1 MKKIYYLAISFVI
14 LACTQVQIELPI
26 EESNPVNAYDRL
38 ACEDSLL
45 IAELGYEIN
54 KFVDYGEYYIVN
66 DLYCFEKKDIMLL
79 LDDNPLTKLSQTFV
93 VKKPSQRIRID
104 FPTSSE
110 YDYERELL
118 REAIAEWNALED
130 CNICFSLIDENEGI
144 DTNDW
149 FETSFLICN
158 NYEEMLILT
167 SYGIEL
173 PAQIVNFNNTL
184 PIWTNASA
192 EQQKYAFM
200 HILGLILG
208 LTDSYDN
215 GGNHIHGTMEKDP
228 SSIMRKYTDLED
240 HPNDC
245 WDGFSFYDRIDIPQ
259 AFPLIADDVSISLS
273 NPSFDNVEY
282 ICEGEQIISADAVFN
297 IPTKFLPNTVLLYSI
312 SLYNDTKKQQC
323 AYFNDCDS
331 IQYLFEKGNTYTLT
345 VTVKR
350 RDNGYEVAK
359 KDFVINVIDNP
370 MITVTYPESVSVN
383 SFFNMEFESPYGR
396 PNINIIA
403 DELIF
408 DQSDENVEAIQE
420 SDNLWKIRLLDYGT
434 FHIHYCLGTTS
445 NVIGTLI
452 CSIFYRPDYVMNDT
466 SWLEQLEYVA
476 YTPVAGEAVVIP
488 ESSSVER
495 VKILSVTIGS
505 DTFLSNRFYGIV
517 DKKYYFNRFFPLYM
531 EHGMMSTEGYMLIL
545 EAGSNATY
553 HFPPISDYKYQ
564 GNEYVGEGYE
574 ILGTDMYEATYTGFY
589 SLYIPEDSLSLD
601 ENYFND
607 NI

>member
-1 MKKIYYLAISFVI
+1 
-14 LACTQVQIELPI
+14 
-26 EESNPVNAYDRL
+26 
-38 ACEDSLL
+38 
-45 IAELGYEIN
+45 
-54 KFVDYGEYYIVN
+54 
-66 DLYCFEKKDIMLL
+66 
-79 LDDNPLTKLSQTFV
+79 
-93 VKKPSQRIRID
+93 
-104 FPTSSE
+104 
-110 YDYERELL
+110 
-118 REAIAEWNALED
+118 
-130 CNICFSLIDENEGI
+130 
-144 DTNDW
+144 
-149 FETSFLICN
+149 
-158 NYEEMLILT
+158 
-167 SYGIEL
+167 
-173 PAQIVNFNNTL
+173 
-184 PIWTNASA
+184 
-192 EQQKYAFM
+192 
-200 HILGLILG
+200 
-208 LTDSYDN
+208 
-215 GGNHIHGTMEKDP
+215 
-228 SSIMRKYTDLED
+228 
-240 HPNDC
+240 
-245 WDGFSFYDRIDIPQ
+245 
-259 AFPLIADDVSISLS
+259 
-273 NPSFDNVEY
+273 
-282 ICEGEQIISADAVFN
+282 
-297 IPTKFLPNTVLLYSI
+297 
-312 SLYNDTKKQQC
+312 
-323 AYFNDCDS
+323 
-331 IQYLFEKGNTYTLT
+331 
-345 VTVKR
+345 
-350 RDNGYEVAK
+350 
-359 KDFVINVIDNP
+359 

-476 YTPVAGEAVVIP
+476 YTPVTGEAVVIP